1 MAKRFIETSF
11 FKDPFVRGLQ
21 GAYKGLYIYLFL
33 DCSNAGIWN
42 VELDV
47 ARLRCDIPESCT
59 DEDIKKAFSEKIIEL
74 EDGQKWL
81 LKNFL
86 KVQHNGVL
94 KQNNKAHT
102 GAINE
107 LSKHGLLEEIKEGE
121 FSLKDEKSQGAY
133 EGLVRPTGNG
143 KGNSI
148 GKSKGKGKSKKGEIE
163 KKEDL
168 VYPWETETFKTQWQH
183 WKIYKKKEF
192 KFNYKSIQSEQAAL
206 SELAKKSDGEEKT
219 AIKIIHQSMSNGWK
233 GFFEL
238 KNETNGKART
248 NKTNRELASEA
259 MESETARNFRFK

>member
-1 MAKRFIETSF
+1 MAKRFIETGF

-47 ARLRCDIPESCT
+47 ARLRCDIPDSCT
-59 DEDIKKAFSEKIIEL
+59 DQDIKNAFSDKIIEL

-86 KVQHNGVL
+86 KLQHNGVL

-107 LSKHGLLEEIKEGE
+107 LSKHGLLDEIKEGE
-121 FSLKDEKSQGAY
+121 FTIIDKINQGAS

-143 KGNSI
+143 KGNSR
-148 GKSKGKGKSKKGEIE
+148 GKSNGKGKKAEIQKFE
-163 KKEDL
+163 L
-168 VYPWETETFKTQWQH
+168 VFPWESEEFKTQWEL
-183 WKIYKKKEF
+183 WKDYKLKEH
-192 KFNYKSIQSEQAAL
+192 KFGYKTLQSEQASLTEL
-206 SELAKKSDGEEKT
+206 SNLSKGNEKT
-219 AIKIIHQSMSNGWK
+219 AIKIMHQSMSNGWK

-238 KNETNGKART
+238 KNSTNGKDRT
-248 NKTNRELASEA
+248 SKTNAELARDAAQSEA
-259 MESETARNFRFK
+259 AKHYRTQ